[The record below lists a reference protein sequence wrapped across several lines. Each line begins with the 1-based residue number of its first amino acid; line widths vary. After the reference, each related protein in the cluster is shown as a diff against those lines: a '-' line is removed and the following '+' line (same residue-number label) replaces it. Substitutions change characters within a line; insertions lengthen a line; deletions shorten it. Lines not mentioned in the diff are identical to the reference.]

1 MKVRRLR
8 WYMAALLMLATTVNY
23 LDRQTLSVAAPV
35 IREQFGLSNQD
46 YGAITSAFLLAYG
59 LMHPVAGRIID
70 WIGTRAGFALAV
82 IWWSVANVAHAFAGG
97 FRSLAAMRFL
107 LGIGEAGN
115 FPGAIKCISEWFPAN
130 ERTVATGIMNVGAGA
145 GAVIAPPLVGWLVW
159 AYGWQVAF
167 VVTGLMGF
175 AWVALWMMLYQHPD
189 RHPSLTEEE
198 RGLIHAGHHEHEF
211 EAGSGKGVWKEA
223 LRCGSLWA
231 LMLARFISDP
241 GWFFYLLWLPNYLSS
256 ARGFDLKT
264 IAMFAWMPYLGAD
277 FGSLIGGFV
286 SAYLIRRGFSII
298 TARKLAMAIFAAMM
312 PVAIA
317 AVRAESPY
325 VAILFITVA
334 TTAHQAW
341 AASLLTLPADLFPR
355 RAVASAY
362 GLTGM
367 CGMLGSALF
376 SPIVGRIVDSFGYV
390 PVFTLVGFL
399 HPVAATIIVVFV
411 RPRPRGPLAG
421 VLVRPV

>member
-1 MKVRRLR
+1 MKIRNLR
-8 WYMAALLMLATTVNY
+8 WLIAVLLMLATTVNY

-59 LMHPVAGRIID
+59 LMHPIAGRIID

-82 IWWSVANVAHAFAGG
+82 IWWSIANVGHALAGG

-107 LGIGEAGN
+107 LGVGEAGN
-115 FPGAIKCISEWFPAN
+115 FPAAIKSISEWFPAK
-130 ERTVATGIMNVGAGA
+130 ERTVATGIMNIGAGA

-159 AYGWQVAF
+159 SYGWQSAF
-167 VVTGLMGF
+167 VVTGLTGF
-175 AWVALWMMLYQHPD
+175 IWVALWLLLYHHPD
-189 RHPSLTEEE
+189 RHPQLTIEE
-198 RGLIHAGHHEHEF
+198 RELIHAGQRET
-211 EAGSGKGVWKEA
+211 EALASEGRDVWKEA
-223 LRCGSLWA
+223 LRRKELWV

-264 IAMFAWMPYLGAD
+264 IAMFAWVPYLGAD

-286 SAYLIRRGFSII
+286 SAYLMKRGFSVIN
-298 TARKLAMAIFAAMM
+298 ARKLSMAIFAAMM
-312 PVAIA
+312 PVAIP

-325 VAILFITVA
+325 VAILFITIA

-341 AASLLTLPADLFPR
+341 AASLLTFPADLFPKR
-355 RAVASAY
+355 SVASAY
-362 GLTGM
+362 GFTGM
-367 CGMLGSALF
+367 CGMLGSAAF
-376 SPIVGRIVDSFGYV
+376 SPLVGSMVDRVGYV
-390 PVFTLVGFL
+390 PVFTMVGFL
-399 HPVAATIIVVFV
+399 HPVAATLVAIFI
-411 RPRPRGPLAG
+411 RPRPKA
-421 VLVRPV
+421 PVGAFPVQTV